1 MSGKRDFDN
10 SEFKI
15 IAKRYVSIYGETLEK
30 EALSEEV
37 QALKQPEMPDLGRAK
52 KKNSVKVA
60 KYALIAAAVLVVCVL
75 SFVVMA
81 TIGSI
86 IKRGYVTSDKS
97 SLVEEETVKWEA
109 PNISLVGSRFT
120 VKETKEDS
128 GKVIYYISDDLGDDV
143 VLTLSSGA
151 ENYRDGMHADVYN
164 DKLVYVKS
172 DYGYQLMAYE
182 FDDTLVEISCKY
194 NFDTL
199 KAIDDSL
206 RFDL

>member
-1 MSGKRDFDN
+1 MNWEVILWTCITLVVIMGIFGIIMSVISATNMKKRRENMRNLYEGLAIGNQVMF
-10 SEFKI
+10 
-15 IAKRYVSIYGETLEK
+15 AGGIYG
-30 EALSEEV
+30 
-37 QALKQPEMPDLGRAK
+37 R
-52 KKNSVKVA
+52 
-60 KYALIAAAVLVVCVL
+60 VVG
-75 SFVVMA
+75 
-81 TIGSI
+81 I
-86 IKRGYVTSDKS
+86 
-97 SLVEEETVKWEA
+97 EEETVKWEA

-120 VKETKEDS
+120 VTETKEDS